1 MYTLIV
7 ENERGEQLTLT
18 SCDVCDVLRV
28 DGLNPPPAN
37 INLSETAN
45 IDGASFKS
53 SRISSRNIVI
63 LLNVKTPIEANRQ
76 QLYKFFRSKRWCRL
90 YYTNDSRDVYI
101 DGYVE
106 TFENDQFT
114 NLQKP
119 QISIICPKPFF
130 KNRTENTVEFSET
143 SDLFEFPFSI
153 ADEGAEMGIIEKVVT
168 RLIDAGEVE
177 TGAIISLV
185 AGSDQ
190 ILNPTIYNRTT
201 QTYFGLDVDMSEGD
215 LITIC
220 TIKGEK
226 AVTLLRD
233 GVTTNIID
241 KMSDGSTW
249 LEFEPGENEISYG
262 ADVGASNLKVSL
274 TITQLYEGV

>member
-18 SCDVCDVLRV
+18 NCDVCDVLRV
-28 DGLNPPPAN
+28 DGLNPPTAN

-45 IDGASFKS
+45 MDGSTFKS
-53 SRISSRNIVI
+53 SRISLRNIVI

-76 QLYKFFRSKRWCRL
+76 QLYKYFRSKRWCRL
-90 YYTNDSRDVYI
+90 YYKNDSRDVYI

-106 TFENDQFT
+106 SFENDQFT

-119 QISIICPKPFF
+119 QISIICPNPFF
-130 KNRTENTVEFSET
+130 KNRIDNTVEFSGT
-143 SDLFEFPFSI
+143 TDLFEFPFSI
-153 ADEGAEMGIIEKVVT
+153 ADEGAEMGVIEKVVT

-201 QTYFGLDVDMSEGD
+201 QAYFGLNIDMNEGD
-215 LITIC
+215 LITIS

-226 AVTLLRD
+226 AVTLLRN

-249 LEFEPGENEISYG
+249 LEFEPGVNEISYG
-262 ADVGASNLKVSL
+262 AAVGEINLIVSL
-274 TITQLYEGV
+274 KITQLFEGV

>member
-53 SRISSRNIVI
+53 SRISTRNIVI

-190 ILNPTIYNRTT
+190 ILNPTIYNRTN
-201 QTYFGLDVDMSEGD
+201 QTYFGLNVDMSEGD

-226 AVTLLRD
+226 AVTLLRG

>member
-7 ENERGEQLTLT
+7 ENKRGEQLTLT

-28 DGLNPPPAN
+28 DGLNPPPAD
-37 INLSETAN
+37 INLSETATM
-45 IDGASFKS
+45 DGATFKS
-53 SRISSRNIVI
+53 SRISPRNIVI

-76 QLYKFFRSKRWCRL
+76 KLYKFFRSKRWCRL

-143 SDLFEFPFSI
+143 SDSFEFPFSI
-153 ADEGAEMGIIEKVVT
+153 TDEGTEMGIIEKVVT

-215 LITIC
+215 LITIS

>member
-1 MYTLIV
+1 MFTLIV

-18 SCDVCDVLRV
+18 NCDVCDVLRV
-28 DGLNPPPAN
+28 DGLNPPSAI
-37 INLSETAN
+37 INTSETAN
-45 IDGASFKS
+45 MDGSNFKS

-63 LLNVKTPIEANRQ
+63 LLNVKTPIETNRQ
-76 QLYKFFRSKRWCRL
+76 QLYKYFRSKRWCRL
-90 YYTNDSRDVYI
+90 YYANDNRDVYI

-106 TFENDQFT
+106 SFENDQFT

-130 KNRTENTVEFSET
+130 KNRSDNTVEFSGT
-143 SDLFEFPFSI
+143 NDAFEFPFSI
-153 ADEGAEMGIIEKVVT
+153 ADEGTEFGVIEKVIT
-168 RLIDAGEVE
+168 RLVDAGEVE
-177 TGAIISLV
+177 TGAVISFI

-190 ILNPTIYNRTT
+190 ILNPVIYNRTA
-201 QTYFGLDVDMSEGD
+201 QTYFGLNLDMNEGD
-215 LITIC
+215 VITIN

-249 LEFEPGENEISYG
+249 LQFDPGINEISYG
-262 ADVGASNLKVSL
+262 ADEGESNLIVSL
-274 TITQLYEGV
+274 TVTQLFEGV